1 MIVGGWK
8 MTKPR
13 QDSWTKDEDIL
24 LAEIVLRYIRNG
36 KTQLEAFK
44 EAAKELSRT
53 AAACGFRWNATIRK
67 QHLEAI
73 HLAKQ
78 NRKQTKSTQI
88 TTNPDEEVTLET
100 AILLLEKIKD
110 NVTINHTA
118 QPQHEQIQHLIMEN
132 DRLEQELTRY
142 KEAWTEM
149 KHLWDWIE
157 KNEH

>member
-1 MIVGGWK
+1 

-24 LAEIVLRYIRNG
+24 LAEIVLRYIRKG

-44 EAAKELSRT
+44 EAANTLSRT

-78 NRKQTKSTQI
+78 NRKQIRVSQLKKD
-88 TTNPDEEVTLET
+88 PAEDVTLDT

-110 NVTINHTA
+110 NVTIKHTT
-118 QPQHEQIQHLIMEN
+118 QQQNEKIQQLITEN
-132 DRLEQELTRY
+132 DRLKNELSRY
-142 KEAWTEM
+142 KDALKEM